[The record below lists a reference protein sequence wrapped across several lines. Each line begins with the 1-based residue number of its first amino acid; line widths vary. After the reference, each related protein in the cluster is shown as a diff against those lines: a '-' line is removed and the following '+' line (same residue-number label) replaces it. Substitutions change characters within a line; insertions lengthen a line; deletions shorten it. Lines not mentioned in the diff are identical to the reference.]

1 MQCLPVQSGSLTF
14 GTDIG
19 LGKLLR
25 PFLSCSGSI
34 FFLHH
39 LYVLHYSFIR
49 HKIVGGSM
57 DEAAFYLNPLIGTI
71 KNFING
77 FVCQVLDR
85 CLYAEII
92 FFKQCF
98 YLPEY
103 HCIFILAQRCY
114 GTFINRQ
121 FTIRN
126 HFVYINKV
134 DISQS
139 FTSRTSSLRRIK

>member
-1 MQCLPVQSGSLTF
+1 
-14 GTDIG
+14 
-19 LGKLLR
+19 
-25 PFLSCSGSI
+25 
-34 FFLHH
+34 
-39 LYVLHYSFIR
+39 
-49 HKIVGGSM
+49 M